1 MSMTGNPGEGRGREG
16 LLYRPHRFVGYFLI
30 SLAILCFLPQCGLEY
45 LPYLSQP
52 ISLGANDADKTFQFI
67 RTGDNTEAEFLGF
80 EVYYKFY
87 IESQEPDDTIT
98 IFNALYSN
106 GFTRLSSSSDLKN
119 LISKP
124 VIKIPFGNTNTITFT
139 LDFNQAP
146 TPKDPETGSN
156 DPTVVDVSLR
166 RAVYYE
172 PGEGSEI
179 DRFKHFPDTLD
190 DTTETYQEN
199 DSDIASSVW
208 SLIDELPTGENV
220 RLALYVLSYGRKDYT
235 VDIYSD
241 ALYLGYITVNFGW

>member
-1 MSMTGNPGEGRGREG
+1 
-16 LLYRPHRFVGYFLI
+16 LHRPYRFVDYFLLF
-30 SLAILCFLPQCGLEY
+30 LATLCLLTQCGLEY
-45 LPYLSQP
+45 IPYLSEP
-52 ISLGANDADKTFQFI
+52 VSLGANDADKTYKFI

-80 EVYYKFY
+80 EIYYKFY
-87 IESQEPDDTIT
+87 ITSQEPDDTIT
-98 IFNALYSN
+98 TFSALFSN
-106 GFTRLSSSSDLKN
+106 GFKRLSSSSDLKN

-124 VIKIPFGNTNTITFT
+124 LIKIPSGNTNTITFT

-146 TPKDPETGSN
+146 IPKDPETGSN
-156 DPTVVDVSLR
+156 DPAVDDVFLR

-179 DRFKHFPDTLD
+179 DSFKHFPDSLD

-199 DSDIASSVW
+199 DSDIDSSVW
-208 SLIDELPTGENV
+208 LVIEPPTGEKV

-241 ALYLGYITVNFGW
+241 ALYLGYVTINFGW

>member
-1 MSMTGNPGEGRGREG
+1 MRMTRNQGEGRGRED
-16 LLYRPHRFVGYFLI
+16 LLYSPYRFVGYFLI
-30 SLAILCFLPQCGLEY
+30 SLVTLCFLPQCGLEY
-45 LPYLSQP
+45 IPYLSEP
-52 ISLGANDADKTFQFI
+52 VSLGANDTDKTFQFI

-80 EVYYKFY
+80 EVYYKSY

-98 IFNALYSN
+98 TFSDLFSN

-139 LDFNQAP
+139 LDFNQVP
-146 TPKDPETGSN
+146 VKDPGTSST
-156 DPTVVDVSLR
+156 DPAVDEVSLR

-190 DTTETYQEN
+190 DTTETYQET
-199 DSDIASSVW
+199 DSDIDPSVW
-208 SLIDELPTGENV
+208 SIIDELPTGDNV
-220 RLALYVLSYGRKDYT
+220 RLALYLLSYGRKDYT

-241 ALYLGYITVNFGW
+241 ALYLGYITINFGW